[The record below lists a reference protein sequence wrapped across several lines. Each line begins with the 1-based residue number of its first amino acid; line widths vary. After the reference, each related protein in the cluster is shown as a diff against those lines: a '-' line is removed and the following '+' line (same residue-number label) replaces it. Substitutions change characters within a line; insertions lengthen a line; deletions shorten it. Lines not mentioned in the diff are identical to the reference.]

1 MPRPTFTEW
10 TEIRLIGSQAAVDGA
25 DRILRETGAE
35 IATDSG
41 TQPARK
47 GGDGKVRRYVVARLA
62 ESPDVSRTVRNSSER
77 SRTEANDA

>member
-1 MPRPTFTEW
+1 MLP
-10 TEIRLIGSQAAVDGA
+10 IRLIGSQKAVEGTV
-25 DRILRETGAE
+25 RVLRETGAE

-62 ESPDVSRTVRNSSER
+62 ESPDVSGPVRNSSER
-77 SRTEANDA
+77 SGTEAS